1 MPLSVLGLATVDLQ
15 SASEPSQVQV
25 TSVPSP
31 RAHVH
36 FATTRLPEASAD
48 AEGTEAAG
56 AGASLEATDNVASGD
71 GAVAV
76 ELDPQPERRSAPA
89 AAKETTNA
97 GNILGARTARDLSS
111 FHRRNRR
118 STQIIAAA
126 DCSNKSRAAPSEGQ
140 AEAQSTELRHHFRSA
155 MPSRGSDRQ

>member
-1 MPLSVLGLATVDLQ
+1 MNPNPLAALNHFTIPVTPLRVLGLATVDLQ

-31 RAHVH
+31 LSHVH
-36 FATTRLPEASAD
+36 FATTRLSEASAD

-56 AGASLEATDNVASGD
+56 AGASLEATDNEASGD

-89 AAKETTNA
+89 AAAETTNVE
-97 GNILGARTARDLSS
+97 IVLDARITRTLS
-111 FHRRNRR
+111 
-118 STQIIAAA
+118 
-126 DCSNKSRAAPSEGQ
+126 
-140 AEAQSTELRHHFRSA
+140 
-155 MPSRGSDRQ
+155 